1 MHGAVGKSILQ
12 EVECELTWILEGL
25 EGGQVRKEGG
35 RALSCGGKVCSKY
48 SMPSTCVWSKERM
61 RSDW

>member
-1 MHGAVGKSILQ
+1 MCSDLD
-12 EVECELTWILEGL
+12 LLEGL

-35 RALSCGGKVCSKY
+35 RALSGGGKVGGKCST
-48 SMPSTCVWSKERM
+48 PSTCVWSKERM